1 MPNGSMWF
9 LEKTGVDIFDGQQAT
24 DYEDSNWYWNFVD
37 LAEMIPTI
45 PYKQTTVDFELG
57 DLLLSMTFSITEPRN
72 AVRYDVRRIR
82 AVGSN
87 LI

>member
-1 MPNGSMWF
+1 MPNGSVWF
-9 LEKTGVDIFDGQQAT
+9 LEKTGIDIFDGQQAT
-24 DYEDSNWYWNFVD
+24 YYEDSNWYWNFVG
-37 LAEMIPTI
+37 LVEMIPTI
-45 PYKQTTVDFELG
+45 LYKQTTVDFESE
-57 DLLLSMTFSITEPRN
+57 DLLLTFSIT

>member
-1 MPNGSMWF
+1 MLCGPVIQVLTSSTANRRPN
-9 LEKTGVDIFDGQQAT
+9 
-24 DYEDSNWYWNFVD
+24 YEDSNWYWNFVG
-37 LAEMIPTI
+37 LVEMIPTI
-45 PYKQTTVDFELG
+45 LYKQTTVDFESE
-57 DLLLSMTFSITEPRN
+57 DLLLTFSIT

>member
-37 LAEMIPTI
+37 LAEMIHTI
-45 PYKQTTVDFELG
+45 QYKQTTVDFESE
-57 DLLLSMTFSITEPRN
+57 DLLLTFSIT

>member
-1 MPNGSMWF
+1 MVRCG
-9 LEKTGVDIFDGQQAT
+9 
-24 DYEDSNWYWNFVD
+24 YWNFVG
-37 LAEMIPTI
+37 LVEMIPTI
-45 PYKQTTVDFELG
+45 LYKQTTVDFESE
-57 DLLLSMTFSITEPRN
+57 DLLLTFSIT